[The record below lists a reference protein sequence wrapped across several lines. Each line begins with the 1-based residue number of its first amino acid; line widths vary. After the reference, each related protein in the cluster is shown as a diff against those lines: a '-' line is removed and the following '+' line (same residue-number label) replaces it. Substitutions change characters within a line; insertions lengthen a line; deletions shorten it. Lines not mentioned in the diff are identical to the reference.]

1 MKCSKETML
10 LYAVTDRAWTGKQSL
25 EEQAEA
31 ALKGGV
37 TCLQLREK
45 ELDEEEFLKEAI
57 ELKRLCAA
65 YHVPFIVNDN
75 VEIAVKCRA
84 DGIHVGQE
92 DMETGKVRALAG
104 PEMMIGVSVQ
114 NPEQAAAAQ
123 EAGADYLGVG
133 AVFGTATK
141 PDAIDVPL
149 ETLRKICETVSIP
162 VVAIGGISKA
172 NMHRLSG
179 LGADGAALVSAIF
192 SAGDIEQECRELRM
206 LSEQIFLTSR
216 QF

>member
-141 PDAIDVPL
+141 PDAIDVPF

-172 NMHRLSG
+172 NMYRLSG

>member
-114 NPEQAAAAQ
+114 TPEQAAAAQ

-149 ETLRKICETVSIP
+149 ETLKKICETVSIP

-172 NMHRLSG
+172 NMYRLSG

>member
-75 VEIAVKCRA
+75 AEIAVKCRA

-114 NPEQAAAAQ
+114 TPEQAAAAQ

-149 ETLRKICETVSIP
+149 ETLRKICDTVSIP

-172 NMHRLSG
+172 NMYRLSG

-192 SAGDIEQECRELRM
+192 SAGDIEQECRELRR

>member
-1 MKCSKETML
+1 M
-10 LYAVTDRAWTGKQSL
+10 
-25 EEQAEA
+25 
-31 ALKGGV
+31 

-114 NPEQAAAAQ
+114 TPEQAAAAQ

-141 PDAIDVPL
+141 PDAIDVPF

-172 NMHRLSG
+172 NMYRLSG

-206 LSEQIFLTSR
+206 LSEQTFLTSR

>member
-149 ETLRKICETVSIP
+149 ETLKKICETVSIP

-172 NMHRLSG
+172 NMYRLSG